1 MALRTRV
8 YVKWHGK
15 GEIEKATRK
24 MKSNAERAGMFLE
37 GYVVKSL
44 SKGQPARR
52 SGNRLVGL
60 RPSRPGEP
68 PRLLHGLLRNSIS
81 HRVDRDAKHVDVYIG
96 AHTPYARAL
105 ELGDPKATSRARA
118 SSSKRV
124 TSLASGL
131 RTAGAGLPR
140 PYLRPAI
147 KRNRDKAIRILVSGL
162 FKTVG
167 K

>member
-44 SKGQPARR
+44 SKGQPVRR

-105 ELGDPKATSRARA
+105 ELG
-118 SSSKRV
+118 
-124 TSLASGL
+124 
-131 RTAGAGLPR
+131 GAGLPR